1 MFGPLKYIFYLIVL
15 AILGYVALYIL
26 PSFMNVEQIDKVK
39 SIELPKPQLVDQWWA
54 TNMSKVF

>member
-39 SIELPKPQLVDQWWA
+39 SIELPKPQLVDQ
-54 TNMSKVF
+54 